1 MAHIYGL
8 TRTRQSSSTITKNP
22 RGTRIF
28 GPVARELR
36 DRSFMKIISLASG
49 GPLGYGESRLRG
61 GVDRMTIS
69 VKKVKKGD
77 TVMLL
82 HGKDAGRRG
91 KVLRVLPPRAE
102 GYC

>member
-1 MAHIYGL
+1 
-8 TRTRQSSSTITKNP
+8 
-22 RGTRIF
+22 
-28 GPVARELR
+28 
-36 DRSFMKIISLASG
+36 
-49 GPLGYGESRLRG
+49 
-61 GVDRMTIS
+61 MTIS